1 MNKILE
7 LASRKSHGG
16 RRRIEI
22 ILHEIPTDPEKVN
35 RNGIHWSE
43 ENTLRNIE
51 SVKGIPICAEFVS
64 EDKDVPLGHG
74 FTATEK
80 IDGLETPVFENSE
93 VCGYIDHGEI
103 RDIEVNGNNIR
114 ALVGVGALYEQR
126 YPKFV
131 QWVRESLETSSVDT
145 SVEICGL
152 PENNNKIIY
161 EAGECS
167 QSYRIPKIY
176 EYSGTAIISVLPA
189 DSNAIVLECAQA
201 NIQVKE
207 ETKMTE
213 QEIMEV
219 VKNTISEC
227 NDTKAAHDAE
237 VQELNT
243 SIAEKDTKIS
253 ELEAKVA
260 ELETA
265 VAEKTAEIETLNSKV
280 SEQNETIEANEKASK
295 ISELET
301 LLSDYTEEEQ
311 KYAESEINSYKEN
324 PLEGDIEAI
333 RSKIAV
339 AIVEKQKAESKVTEQ
354 NSSNEVTVESIFGE
368 VNTFNEEDEDVNIF

>member
-7 LASRKSHGG
+7 IASRKSHGG

-22 ILHEIPTDPEKVN
+22 VLHEIPDDPKKVN

-43 ENTLRNIE
+43 ENTLKNIE
-51 SVKGIPICAEFVS
+51 TVKGIPICAEFLS
-64 EDKDVPLGHG
+64 DDKEIPLGHG

-80 IDGLETPVFENSE
+80 IDGLDTPVFENSE

-114 ALVGVGALYEQR
+114 ALVGIGALYEQR

-131 QWVRESLETSSVDT
+131 QWVRKNLETSSVDT
-145 SVEICGL
+145 SVEICGR
-152 PENNNKIIY
+152 PENENRIIY

-167 QSYRIPKIY
+167 AEYRCPKVY

-201 NIQVKE
+201 NQAKE
-207 ETKMTE
+207 EETMTE

-219 VKNTISEC
+219 VKTAISEC
-227 NDTKAAHDAE
+227 NDTAAAHEAE
-237 VQELNT
+237 VAELNT
-243 SIAEKDTKIS
+243 AMAEKEARIS
-253 ELEAKVA
+253 ELEAKVS
-260 ELETA
+260 ELEAA
-265 VAEKTAEIETLNSKV
+265 VAEKTSEIETLNSTI
-280 SEQNETIEANEKASK
+280 SEQNEVIEANEKAQK
-295 ISELET
+295 ISALEEV
-301 LLSDYTEEEQ
+301 LSVYTEEEQ

-324 PLEGDIEAI
+324 PLEGDIDAI
-333 RSKIAV
+333 KSKIAV
-339 AIVEKQKAESKVTEQ
+339 AIVEKQKAESRNSEQ
-354 NSSNEVTVESIFGE
+354 NTATETVESIFGE
-368 VNTFNEEDEDVNIF
+368 VNTFNEEDEEEVSIF